1 MIAPTVQCRISCG
14 VCCFKVA
21 LGVLSNV
28 CPAAQE
34 GGSINRSLHTLGK
47 VIALLAERSSG
58 KRKKVYIPYRDS
70 TLTWWGTH

>member
-1 MIAPTVQCRISCG
+1 MP
-14 VCCFKVA
+14 FPLA
-21 LGVLSNV
+21 LP
-28 CPAAQE
+28 CAQE

-70 TLTWWGTH
+70 TLTWWATAHDTSSSQHYILPMH